1 MKSILAK
8 VAWAVTAL
16 ASMNVGLESMGRGFF
31 NMAFVKNNMCAL
43 IMPMKYGIGILGL
56 VSFVMFCMMCRK
68 DACKTCKS

>member
-16 ASMNVGLESMGRGFF
+16 ASMNVGLEAMRMGFF
-31 NMAFVKNNMCAL
+31 EMAFIKNNMCVL

-56 VSFVMFCMMCRK
+56 ISFVMFCMMCRK
-68 DACKTCKS
+68 NGCVTCQ